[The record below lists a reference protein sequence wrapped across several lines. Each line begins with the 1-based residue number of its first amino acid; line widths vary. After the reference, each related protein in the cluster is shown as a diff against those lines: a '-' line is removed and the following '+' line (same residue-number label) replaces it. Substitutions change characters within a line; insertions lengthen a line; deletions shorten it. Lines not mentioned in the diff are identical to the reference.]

1 MSGQRE
7 RGHGFGSTRWV
18 RSYYLLSGQENDE
31 CSSRVFFFRAFH
43 TFFQGFWHSKK
54 DNFVVVSGVC
64 GDSDGEDLL
73 VMKLVM
79 EDDKDEE
86 GIKEGKWVGFG
97 LVMERI
103 AFVNFAN
110 VDLTYFI
117 IIINHVLDLD

>member
-1 MSGQRE
+1 M
-7 RGHGFGSTRWV
+7 
-18 RSYYLLSGQENDE
+18 N
-31 CSSRVFFFRAFH
+31 
-43 TFFQGFWHSKK
+43 
-54 DNFVVVSGVC
+54 GVC

-110 VDLTYFI
+110 EDLTYFI
-117 IIINHVLDLD
+117 KNNNNNKSWT

>member
-1 MSGQRE
+1 
-7 RGHGFGSTRWV
+7 
-18 RSYYLLSGQENDE
+18 
-31 CSSRVFFFRAFH
+31 
-43 TFFQGFWHSKK
+43 
-54 DNFVVVSGVC
+54 
-64 GDSDGEDLL
+64 
-73 VMKLVM
+73 M

-117 IIINHVLDLD
+117 IIINHVLDLN

>member
-1 MSGQRE
+1 M
-7 RGHGFGSTRWV
+7 
-18 RSYYLLSGQENDE
+18 
-31 CSSRVFFFRAFH
+31 
-43 TFFQGFWHSKK
+43 
-54 DNFVVVSGVC
+54 SGVC

-73 VMKLVM
+73 VVKLVM